1 MDFHHEEK
9 LRPHVSRTGA
19 WAFALGTSIGWG
31 SLVVTANTYLSQAGP
46 LGSVLGMVLGAVI
59 MLAISRN
66 YAYMMDCYPESG
78 GAYSFSRSV
87 FGYDHGF
94 LTAWFLG
101 LTYLAIL
108 WANATALPLF
118 ARYFLGDL
126 FRVGYLYRI
135 FGYEV
140 YLGEAAL
147 SVLFMLAAAYLCA
160 RSPKISAA
168 LMIGMVLLF
177 SAGIGACFL
186 WVFLRGG
193 SIGAPT
199 FVPDSSAMSQV
210 IRIAVISPWAFI
222 GFESISHGVEEY
234 SFPRRDSFRVLVT
247 AVITSAALYIIV
259 TLLSVTAYPEGYG
272 SWLEYIQDL
281 NHLSGIEALPA
292 FFAARHYMGDTGVWI
307 LMASLL
313 CLILTSLIGNITA
326 LSRLLYALGK
336 DEVLPAS
343 AGRLSR
349 NGAPARAV
357 MLTAAAS
364 CLIPF
369 LGRTAI
375 GWIVDVT
382 TLGATLIYGFVSAA
396 AWRTAKFR
404 NDRRERLTGLAGLI
418 LMICFGIYL
427 LVPNLFTAGSME
439 PESYFLFVA
448 WSVTGF
454 FVFRHILKKDG
465 KKRFGK
471 SIVVWIALLSLILF
485 VSMVWMNQ
493 SILGTTNKALYAI
506 EEIYR
511 EGGAGNAQSELISRE
526 MAGIRMVSARSISVV
541 ILVFAMSLGI
551 LVQNYRLMSQQA
563 DRSSRELELVRDMAG
578 KDPLTGVRSKLAYGE
593 AEKELNGEIEEAARE
608 PFAVAV
614 LDVNGLK
621 AVNDTLGHQAG
632 DEYLKKASR
641 MICMYF
647 AHSPVFRTG
656 GDEFVC
662 ILQGSDY
669 EQRAEIMNLFR
680 KEAEAHISSGDVV
693 ISAGCS
699 DYRPGEDRSLKDV
712 FQRSDAAMYE
722 NKMWL
727 KSLGAVTRQ

>member
-1 MDFHHEEK
+1 
-9 LRPHVSRTGA
+9 
-19 WAFALGTSIGWG
+19 
-31 SLVVTANTYLSQAGP
+31 
-46 LGSVLGMVLGAVI
+46 
-59 MLAISRN
+59 
-66 YAYMMDCYPESG
+66 
-78 GAYSFSRSV
+78 
-87 FGYDHGF
+87 
-94 LTAWFLG
+94 
-101 LTYLAIL
+101 
-108 WANATALPLF
+108 
-118 ARYFLGDL
+118 
-126 FRVGYLYRI
+126 
-135 FGYEV
+135 
-140 YLGEAAL
+140 
-147 SVLFMLAAAYLCA
+147 
-160 RSPKISAA
+160 
-168 LMIGMVLLF
+168 
-177 SAGIGACFL
+177 
-186 WVFLRGG
+186 
-193 SIGAPT
+193 
-199 FVPDSSAMSQV
+199 
-210 IRIAVISPWAFI
+210 
-222 GFESISHGVEEY
+222 
-234 SFPRRDSFRVLVT
+234 
-247 AVITSAALYIIV
+247 
-259 TLLSVTAYPEGYG
+259 
-272 SWLEYIQDL
+272 
-281 NHLSGIEALPA
+281 
-292 FFAARHYMGDTGVWI
+292 
-307 LMASLL
+307 
-313 CLILTSLIGNITA
+313 
-326 LSRLLYALGK
+326 
-336 DEVLPAS
+336 
-343 AGRLSR
+343 
-349 NGAPARAV
+349 

-448 WSVTGF
+448 WSVAGF

-511 EGGAGNAQSELISRE
+511 EGGAGNVQSELINRE